1 MRVGLQRLY
10 DGCGYLAGLFMIAI
24 LVLILAQIGSGVFG
38 YVFRAGDEFAGYSM
52 AASFFLALAHTFG
65 KGEHIRVSL
74 FLERVERA
82 GGPGRRIME
91 IWSLGVASLL
101 SGYFAFYSVKMSW
114 TSWVLKD
121 VSQGLIPV
129 PLWFPQLGMAIGT
142 TVFFIAVFEQWLS
155 VIAGGPLPKIESR
168 E

>member
-1 MRVGLQRLY
+1 MRAHLQRLY
-10 DGCGYLAGLFMIAI
+10 DACGYLAGLFMIAI

-52 AASFFLALAHTFG
+52 AACFFLALAHTFG

-74 FLERVERA
+74 FLERLERA
-82 GGPGRRIME
+82 GGPARRLME
-91 IWSLGVASLL
+91 IWCLGAGSFLA
-101 SGYFAFYSVKMSW
+101 GYFAYYSTKMCW

-142 TVFFIAVFEQWLS
+142 TVFFIAVFEQFLS
-155 VIAGGPLPKIESR
+155 VVAGGPLPKIETR